1 MSIQLLL
8 FDLDGTLVDTI
19 RDITNA
25 LNYALNSIGI
35 KKLTIDETK
44 QFVGEGL
51 TKLIE
56 KVLGEGKKEFREA
69 VTNTFLEFYTDH
81 LIDYS
86 PVYPHVKTT
95 LERLVKYKKA
105 VISNKREYLSTEI
118 LDKLKLL
125 RYFDLVVG
133 SDTTIEKKPSAVPI
147 LYVLQKLRARPEEAV
162 MVGDSNFD
170 IEAGRKAGVTTV
182 AVTYGY
188 RERQYLLAADHMIDQ
203 FNELPAILDIISSKF
218 I

>member
-56 KVLGEGKKEFREA
+56 KVLGEEKQELREA

-86 PVYPHVKTT
+86 LVYPHVKAT

-125 RYFDLVVG
+125 GYFDLVVG
-133 SDTTIEKKPSAVPI
+133 SGTTIEKKPSAVPI
-147 LYVLQKLRARPEEAV
+147 LYVLQKLKARPEEAV
-162 MVGDSNFD
+162 MVGDSTFD

>member
-19 RDITNA
+19 KDITNA
-25 LNYALNSIGI
+25 LNHALNSIGI
-35 KKLTIDETK
+35 RELTVDETK

-56 KVLGEGKKEFREA
+56 KVLGEEKKEFREA
-69 VTNTFLEFYTDH
+69 VTSTFLGFYADH
-81 LIDYS
+81 LTDYS
-86 PVYPHVKTT
+86 PVYPYVKAT
-95 LERLVKYKKA
+95 LESLLKYKKA
-105 VISNKREYLSTEI
+105 VISNKREYLSTQI
-118 LDKLKLL
+118 LDKLELL
-125 RYFDLVVG
+125 KYFDLVVG

-147 LYVLQKLRARPEEAV
+147 IYVLQKFRARPEEAV

-188 RERQYLLAADHMIDQ
+188 RERRYLLAADHMIDQ
-203 FNELPAILDIISSKF
+203 FNELPAVLDIISSKF

>member
-69 VTNTFLEFYTDH
+69 VTNTFLQFYTDH

-147 LYVLQKLRARPEEAV
+147 LYVLQKLKARPEEAV

>member
-56 KVLGEGKKEFREA
+56 KVLGEEKKELREA

-86 PVYPHVKTT
+86 PVYPHVKET

-125 RYFDLVVG
+125 GYFDLVVG

-147 LYVLQKLRARPEEAV
+147 LYVLQKLKARPEETV

-203 FNELPAILDIISSKF
+203 FNELPAVLDIISSKF

>member
-19 RDITNA
+19 RDITNS
-25 LNYALNSIGI
+25 LNYALNPIGI
-35 KKLTIDETK
+35 RKLTVDETK

-51 TKLIE
+51 TKLVE
-56 KVLGEGKKEFREA
+56 KVLGEAKREFREA
-69 VTNTFLEFYTDH
+69 VMGKFLEFYTDH
-81 LIDYS
+81 LIDDS
-86 PVYPHVKTT
+86 PVYPHVKAT
-95 LERLVKYKKA
+95 LESLFKYKKA
-105 VISNKREYLSTEI
+105 VISNKREHLSREI

-133 SDTTIEKKPSAVPI
+133 SDTTAEKKPSAVPVR
-147 LYVLQKLRARPEEAV
+147 YVLQKLKAGPEEAV
-162 MVGDSNFD
+162 MIGDSNFD
-170 IEAGRKAGVTTV
+170 IAAGRRAGVTTV

-188 RERQYLLAADHMIDQ
+188 RERNDLLDADYMIDG
-203 FNELPAILDIISSKF
+203 FSELPSVLDRISSKF

>member
-25 LNYALNSIGI
+25 LNYGLISAGI
-35 KKLTIDETK
+35 KALSVKETK
-44 QFVGEGL
+44 ALVGEGI

-56 KVLGEGKKEFREA
+56 QILGEAKKQFSDQVKDR
-69 VTNTFLEFYTDH
+69 FLWFYSNH

-86 PVYPHVKTT
+86 SVYPGVKDT
-95 LERLVKYKKA
+95 LGLLVNYKKA
-105 VISNKREYLSTEI
+105 VISNKREQLSKGI
-118 LDKLKLL
+118 LDKLELL
-125 RYFDLVVG
+125 GYFDLIAG
-133 SDTTIEKKPSAVPI
+133 SDTAAEKKPSPVPVMH
-147 LYVLQKLRARPEEAV
+147 VLQQFGARPEEAV
-162 MVGDSNFD
+162 MIGDSNFD
-170 IEAGRKAGVTTV
+170 IEAGKKAGVTTV

-188 RERQYLLAADHMIDQ
+188 RARKYLLDADDLIDD
-203 FNELPAILDIISSKF
+203 FSELPDVLDRISSKL

>member
-1 MSIQLLL
+1 MSIQLLI

-19 RDITNA
+19 RDITKA
-25 LNYALNSIGI
+25 LNHALNPIGI
-35 KKLTIDETK
+35 RKLTIDETK

-51 TKLIE
+51 TKLVE

-69 VTNTFLEFYTDH
+69 VMGKFLEFYTDH
-81 LIDYS
+81 LIDDS
-86 PVYPHVKTT
+86 PVYPDVKAT
-95 LERLVKYKKA
+95 LESLLKFKKA
-105 VISNKREYLSTEI
+105 VISNKRENLSREI

-125 RYFDLVVG
+125 RHFDLVVG
-133 SDTTIEKKPSAVPI
+133 GDTTTEKKPSAVPVG
-147 LYVLQKLRARPEEAV
+147 YVLQKLNAKPEEAV

-170 IEAGRKAGVTTV
+170 IETGRKAGVTTV

-188 RERQYLLAADHMIDQ
+188 RERNDLLDADYMIDG
-203 FNELPAILDIISSKF
+203 FSELPAVLDRISSKF

>member
-69 VTNTFLEFYTDH
+69 VTNTFLQFYTDH

>member
-86 PVYPHVKTT
+86 PVYPHVKET

-170 IEAGRKAGVTTV
+170 IEAGRKAGVMTV

>member
-69 VTNTFLEFYTDH
+69 VTNTFLQFYTDH

-162 MVGDSNFD
+162 MVGDSTFD